1 MNRLLKIFL
10 GLIFACACTQ
20 RADEA
25 TIDTSTITVIFKEPP
40 SSDLTIRRGLNGKIS
55 YFAPYAFSY
64 IDTGGVLVEIQSF
77 LPDTLVLHTGGRAH
91 VEVEHYARAIEN
103 LYFLFQAGDTV
114 VFTYD
119 SLNIPTAYSKLS
131 QQNTFQYNIYAK
143 RRFNSMF
150 CNTSLINIANRNYCT
165 FCFPSNLDID
175 SLQQVA
181 RLQVRQQFIKDGL
194 FYDSAYHSGLID
206 RAHFE
211 HICHLRRIDSLDVF
225 DNRAK
230 KRGSPVDSKVAQLP
244 DTLLLHYPSYL
255 TAFYNYTYDYVL
267 PRYGGTWL
275 GVFNGVAKDTMLT
288 EMQRYNTLYQSFKMI
303 CNQFLNQNKYSKEQM
318 LEFAQHY
325 LSLAG
330 DTAKYNYV
338 LQKINRQQP
347 IMLTDKLALADL
359 NGHATILDSVIAL
372 NRGKV
377 IYVDFWASWCGPCR
391 AQMPD
396 AQKLRERYRGKDVV
410 FVYLALNDVQE
421 RWLEAVREEHLNDAS
436 CQNYII
442 TNPKRARFIEEH
454 RITGIPRFMLFD
466 RQGKLVDNDAPRPM
480 SPKIVSAI
488 DELLN

>member
-1 MNRLLKIFL
+1 MKRLLIVIAIVLLCGCQEHVRNEKANDI
-10 GLIFACACTQ
+10 
-20 RADEA
+20 
-25 TIDTSTITVIFKEPP
+25 STITIIFKDPP
-40 SSDLTIRRGLNGKIS
+40 SSNLTIRRGLNGKIS
-55 YFAPYAFSY
+55 YFAPHALLY
-64 IDTGGVLVEIQSF
+64 IDTCGVPIEIKTF
-77 LPDTLVLHTGGRAH
+77 LPDTLVIHTGGRPY

-103 LYFLFQAGDTV
+103 LYFLLQAGDTV
-114 VFTYD
+114 VFAYD
-119 SLNIPTAYSKLS
+119 SLNIPTVYSRLGSK
-131 QQNTFQYNIYAK
+131 NTFQYNLYA
-143 RRFNSMF
+143 RRKFNGMF

-165 FCFPSNLDID
+165 FCFPNDLDID
-175 SLQQVA
+175 SLQHVA
-181 RLQVRQQFIKDGL
+181 RLQLRQQFIKDGI
-194 FYDSAYHSGLID
+194 FYDSVYHAGLID

-244 DTLLLHYPSYL
+244 DTLFLHYPSYL

-347 IMLTDKLALADL
+347 IMLTDNLALADL
-359 NGHATILDSVIAL
+359 KGGATILDSVIAQ

-396 AQKLRERYRGKDVV
+396 AQKLRERYRGKDVA

-421 RWLEAVREEHLNDAS
+421 RWLEAVREEHLNDTS

-454 RITGIPRFMLFD
+454 RIHRIPRFMLFD
-466 RQGKLVDNDAPRPM
+466 RQGRLVDNDAPRPM
-480 SPKIVSAI
+480 NPKIVSAI
-488 DELLN
+488 DDLLK